1 MIKLLFCILF
11 GILVSSLAHAELI
24 DSNTIFKV
32 QDYPQPVNYLISAF
46 GPRDPQ
52 GTGSR
57 FHQGIDLLIPEGQLI
72 SAQQPGTI
80 SAINNYG
87 SKKGGK
93 NIIVNFNDG
102 TFTFQHI
109 FANGNEPINKS
120 GMTFYPSL
128 KIKSNALV
136 TFINGGKNTYQ
147 NCNAIF
153 DYTDPKIRRVLVDI
167 QCAFKIPPTI
177 TMSILTPALIT
188 GTWTVTSIVGKGM
201 NLAVVGSSGTY
212 NKPHL
217 HVNYFVKELRNP
229 LFLLKHGVNQ
239 ISPSLPFH
247 PEYKSS
253 FVSNPQLGSVLDTP
267 TFQSSDLPKKVWV
280 QVDFSKGYD
289 LEKVDF
295 VFDQNNPSISINKRL
310 VDTQYALGGIPDRKS
325 FPSSIAPHLCNA
337 TDKSKCTI
345 QVGSNITNT
354 QSSIYAKPTLLAD
367 GYRKSLS
374 FNVQL
379 PTGLIAGDH
388 ILTVNTTSVNGI
400 TQSQDLPFKIDAPL
414 TIWNAEM
421 IITKCDEIRAYTEYD
436 CPGGA
441 SDYDGLLKNK
451 FSIENHPQSDTTSIR
466 YARYN
471 PQAGIGVYY
480 SCERLFVFGQK
491 TTDFEIKNYH
501 SSGGFYI
508 DYSDPLKNIYHVAIQ
523 TPTVEELSP
532 VLFKI
537 TNRTSTH
544 MEGTFS
550 RTINYYRYKNEPN
563 AVEYNH
569 LEIAIGH
576 FSGTWSS
583 ELSVVDPN
591 SPPYP
596 PCLIF

>member
-11 GILVSSLAHAELI
+11 GFLNTTLAHAALI
-24 DSNTIFKV
+24 DSDTIFKV
-32 QDYPQPVNYLISAF
+32 QGYPQPVNNLISTF
-46 GPRDPQ
+46 GPRDPRGR
-52 GTGSR
+52 GTR
-57 FHQGIDLLIPEGQLI
+57 FHEGIDLLIPEGQLI

-80 SAINNYG
+80 RAINSFG
-87 SKKGGK
+87 SNGGK
-93 NIIVNFNDG
+93 NIIVNFTDG

-109 FANGNEPINKS
+109 FADGDEPINKS
-120 GMTFYPSL
+120 GMTFYTNL
-128 KIKSNALV
+128 RIKSNA
-136 TFINGGKNTYQ
+136 FITSKNGGKITYQ
-147 NCNAIF
+147 ICNAIF
-153 DYTDPKIRRVLVDI
+153 DYTDPKIKRVLVYS
-167 QCAFKIPPTI
+167 QCAHKIPPTI
-177 TMSILTPALIT
+177 TMSIMTPALIT
-188 GTWTVTSIVGKGM
+188 GTWTVTSKVDKGM
-201 NLAVVGSSGTY
+201 NLAVVGTSGTN

-217 HVNYFVKELRNP
+217 HLYYFVKGNKNP
-229 LFLLKHGVNQ
+229 LFRLKHGVNQ
-239 ISPSLPFH
+239 ISPSLPFY

-253 FVSNPQLGSVLDTP
+253 FVNNPQLGTVLDTP
-267 TFQSSDLPKKVWV
+267 IFQSTDLPKKVWV
-280 QVDFSKGYD
+280 QVDFSQGYD
-289 LEKVDF
+289 LDSVDF

-310 VDTQYALGGIPDRKS
+310 VDTQYALGGIPDSKS

-354 QSSIYAKPTLLAD
+354 QSSIYAKPTLLAN

-491 TTDFEIKNYH
+491 TTDFEIK
-501 SSGGFYI
+501 
-508 DYSDPLKNIYHVAIQ
+508 DRK
-523 TPTVEELSP
+523 
-532 VLFKI
+532 
-537 TNRTSTH
+537 
-544 MEGTFS
+544 
-550 RTINYYRYKNEPN
+550 
-563 AVEYNH
+563 
-569 LEIAIGH
+569 
-576 FSGTWSS
+576 
-583 ELSVVDPN
+583 SVV
-591 SPPYP
+591 
-596 PCLIF
+596 